1 MGKIHSATSLIAAS
15 TLILFMGQ
23 IVSAQNFTTFDYPGA
38 ANTSL
43 NGINNTGQIVGQA
56 GSLADWKGFLC
67 DGVTFKDIVVN
78 VAHQGYT
85 IAYGINQ
92 WGDIVGGKFDGVRDF
107 GF

>member
-23 IVSAQNFTTFDYPGA
+23 IVSAQNFTTFDYAGA

-43 NGINNTGQIVGQA
+43 NGINNAGKIVGQA
-56 GSLADWKGFLC
+56 ESLGKWKGFVY
-67 DGVTFKDIVVN
+67 DGVTLTEVIVSCDKC
-78 VAHQGYT
+78 QST

-92 WGDIVGGKFDGVRDF
+92 WGGSR
-107 GF
+107 GFVFYAR